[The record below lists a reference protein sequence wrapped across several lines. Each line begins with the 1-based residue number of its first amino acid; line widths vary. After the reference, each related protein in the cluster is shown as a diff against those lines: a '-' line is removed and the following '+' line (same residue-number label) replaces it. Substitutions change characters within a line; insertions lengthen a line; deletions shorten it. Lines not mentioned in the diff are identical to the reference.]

1 MVLVKLAVLEELQ
14 LPAEL
19 FLRLVGLKG
28 KRSSIDNLI
37 AIGLLRIQ
45 LRAVISKRYVKET
58 NSFQVENLVR
68 PQFGFL
74 QAN

>member
-19 FLRLVGLKG
+19 FPEVVGLKG

-37 AIGLLRIQ
+37 SISLLRIQ
-45 LRAVISKRYVKET
+45 LRAVISKRYVKYIE
-58 NSFQVENLVR
+58 
-68 PQFGFL
+68 QFSSEGIWFGL
-74 QAN
+74 SLGKG